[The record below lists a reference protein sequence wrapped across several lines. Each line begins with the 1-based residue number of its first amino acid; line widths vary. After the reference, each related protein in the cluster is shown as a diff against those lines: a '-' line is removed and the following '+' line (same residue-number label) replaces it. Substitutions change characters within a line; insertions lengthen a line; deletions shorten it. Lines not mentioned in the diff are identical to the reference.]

1 MGLRQDTPVEPDEDA
16 ALMLRVR
23 RGDASAFEALY
34 DRNARSVVSFVHRFV
49 PDRARAEELAQEIFL
64 KVYRSA
70 GAYEPKAK
78 FKTFLFRIAANH
90 CLNERRRGEYRAE
103 VRSSAPDADADAP
116 PHDAA
121 GPEADAPDSA
131 LAGRELERALSRA
144 LDELGERERAAFAM
158 CRFEGMAYRD
168 IAEALGASEA
178 AVKSLIHRATVA
190 VARSLTPVVGQDPLA
205 AARGR

>member
-1 MGLRQDTPVEPDEDA
+1 MGSRPDTPVESDEDA

-23 RGDASAFEALY
+23 RGDASAFERLY

-70 GAYEPKAK
+70 GSYEPKAK

-90 CLNERRRGEYRAE
+90 CLNERRRGEYRVE
-103 VRSSAPDADADAP
+103 VRPSAPEADEP
-116 PHDAA
+116 PREPA
-121 GPEADAPDSA
+121 GPEGEAPDSA
-131 LAGRELERALSRA
+131 LAGRELERALGRA
-144 LDELGERERAAFAM
+144 LDELAERERAAFAM

-168 IAEALGASEA
+168 IAEVLGASEA

-190 VARSLTPVVGQDPLA
+190 VAQKLTPIVGEDPLA
-205 AARGR
+205 AVRGR